1 MDIKQ
6 AFQNLVAGCSVA
18 QENGKLSLDQ
28 AAAVVES
35 IKVVAA
41 VLFPEPKPEAAPP
54 VAEA

>member
-6 AFQNLVAGCSVA
+6 AFQNIVAGCSVA
-18 QENGKLSLDQ
+18 QENGKLSLEQ

-41 VLFPEPKPEAAPP
+41 VLFPEPKPEVAPP